1 MDFMTPI
8 QAEAPA
14 DLALQ
19 VSQRLKSAVK
29 GHLLQA
35 FAPDQTKSMRLIPAP
50 EAADLLGA
58 SPPFLRKCHNDGTL
72 PEPEV
77 NKNGRRY
84 YSVSELWEYR
94 RLLDKQ
100 ARSVGKYLPW
110 RREGEQL
117 QVWQLMNF
125 KGGCSKTTATAH
137 IAHYLALNGFRVLLV
152 DLDPQGSLTGMCG
165 IDPQVEF
172 GNKTIYDA
180 ITVQDPSPMAEVIR
194 PTFLPGLFL
203 APAQLILSEFKMEA
217 RATGNFHTR
226 LRDAI
231 AQVQDQFDIVL
242 IDSPPELDILT
253 LTGMAAATSLLVPL
267 TPSMMDLSSTA
278 LFMELVSSY
287 MKVITEH
294 GAELHYDHFR
304 FLVTRDEPT
313 DGPSQQLVGFLRAL
327 FTDMVLSATSYKS
340 TAISDATMLKQTIY
354 ELDRADVTRSTY
366 DRARG
371 SMDAVGR
378 EIRGMIERTWGRE
391 NI

>member
-1 MDFMTPI
+1 MDLMAPI
-8 QAEAPA
+8 EADAPA
-14 DLALQ
+14 DLALE
-19 VSQRLKSAVK
+19 VSQRLKSAVR

-35 FAPDQTKSMRLIPAP
+35 FAPDHTKTMRLFPAP
-50 EAADLLGA
+50 EAAELLNT

-72 PEPEV
+72 PDTA
-77 NKNGRRY
+77 NNRGGRRLY
-84 YSVSELWEYR
+84 TAEELWEYR
-94 RLLDKQ
+94 QILEAK
-100 ARSVGKYLPW
+100 ARVPGKYSPW
-110 RREGEQL
+110 RKEGENL

-137 IAHYLALNGFRVLLV
+137 IAHYLALHGFRVLLI

-165 IDPQVEF
+165 IDPQAEF
-172 GNKTIYDA
+172 GSRTIYDA
-180 ITVQDPSPMAEVIR
+180 ITAQDPCPMAEVIR
-194 PTFLPGLFL
+194 PTFLPGLSI

-217 RATGNFHTR
+217 RTIAGFHTR

-231 AQVQDQFDIVL
+231 GQVQDQFDIVL

-294 GAELHYDHFR
+294 GAELHYDHFK

-313 DGPSQQLVGFLRAL
+313 DGPSQQLVSFLRTL
-327 FTDMVLSATSYKS
+327 FSDMVLTATSFKS
-340 TAISDATMLKQTIY
+340 TAVADATMLKQSIY
-354 ELDRADVTRSTY
+354 ELDRSEITRSTY
-366 DRARG
+366 DRARA
-371 SMDAVGR
+371 SMDAVGAEVR
-378 EIRGMIERTWGRE
+378 NMIETTWGRE
-391 NI
+391 

>member
-1 MDFMTPI
+1 MELMTPI
-8 QAEAPA
+8 EAGVPA

-35 FAPDQTKSMRLIPAP
+35 FAPDHTKSMRLISAP
-50 EAADLLGA
+50 EAAELLNA
-58 SPPFLRKCHNDGTL
+58 SPPFIRKCHNDGTL
-72 PEPEV
+72 PEPSI
-77 NKNGRRY
+77 NRNGRRY

-94 RLLDKQ
+94 QLLDKQ
-100 ARSVGKYLPW
+100 ARLPGKYLPW
-110 RREGEQL
+110 RRDGESL

-137 IAHYLALNGFRVLLV
+137 IAHYLALHGFRVLLI

-165 IDPQVEF
+165 LDPQTEF

-180 ITVQDPSPMAEVIR
+180 ITVNDPCPMEKVIR

-231 AQVQDQFDIVL
+231 AQVQGQFDVVL

-313 DGPSQQLVGFLRAL
+313 DGPSQQLVGFLRTL
-327 FTDMVLSATSYKS
+327 FTDMVMSATSFKS
-340 TAISDATMLKQTIY
+340 TAVSDATMLKQSIY

-366 DRARG
+366 DRARV
-371 SMDAVGR
+371 SMDAVGA
-378 EIRGMIERTWGRE
+378 EIREMIESTWRRE
-391 NI
+391 KA